1 MNLLLVDD
9 EITIIQILLKAIDW
23 EALGIREVYTA
34 YNAMEA
40 KKIIEAN
47 EIRIMICDIEMPQ
60 ESGLDLIRWIRDR
73 QKEIACIILTAYPN
87 FNYAKDAIDLNV
99 DTYLL
104 KPVVFDE
111 LKNVVGK
118 TIQKIREQKRENS
131 YRKYGEDIIADKN
144 KAARVLMQSLFY
156 ETIPITEESVR
167 REIDKLGLEL
177 DIRDKVSLIMF
188 RAKEEKDVQGKGK
201 IIRFAF
207 ENIGDELFKDA
218 YIF

>member
-73 QKEIACIILTAYPN
+73 QKEIAAL
-87 FNYAKDAIDLNV
+87 
-99 DTYLL
+99 
-104 KPVVFDE
+104 
-111 LKNVVGK
+111 
-118 TIQKIREQKRENS
+118 S
-131 YRKYGEDIIADKN
+131 
-144 KAARVLMQSLFY
+144 
-156 ETIPITEESVR
+156 
-167 REIDKLGLEL
+167 
-177 DIRDKVSLIMF
+177 
-188 RAKEEKDVQGKGK
+188 
-201 IIRFAF
+201 
-207 ENIGDELFKDA
+207 
-218 YIF
+218 